1 MRCHWGM
8 PENDT
13 KWIQPS
19 KTNEFC
25 WMYFYAF
32 PLPSLRLDSRW
43 KNCLGNNERLI
54 DVCLWI
60 WLVTSQIFLS
70 ISNET
75 IDKQKNCILRI
86 SLPEYQDFNLWS
98 ISIWTWACRTMIW
111 GGVFRKLCVEFFCT
125 TIGRRWWSLIR
136 QRNSDTQFSIPLCL
150 TLANGRNIFTL
161 TVTCISQIVIQNLVN
176 VFFT

>member
-1 MRCHWGM
+1 MSTQNVARFARNVEWDFFCDFQTPCGWGM
-8 PENDT
+8 PENAT

-111 GGVFRKLCVEFFCT
+111 GGVFRKLCVEFLCT
-125 TIGRRWWSLIR
+125 TIGRRWWSG
-136 QRNSDTQFSIPLCL
+136 SATATHSFQFLFAL
-150 TLANGRNIFTL
+150 L
-161 TVTCISQIVIQNLVN
+161 
-176 VFFT
+176 